1 MEELLAGLSQFL
13 STPEGQKQLE
23 SVQQM
28 LSQAEPE
35 ETPEPASSGGLPPA
49 LLGGLGK
56 LMEGMHQEDDS
67 IRLLQALAPLLSE
80 KRQKKARQAATLLRL
95 MKMLPSL
102 KESGM
107 LEGLLD
113 GF

>member
-23 SVQQM
+23 NVQQM
-28 LSQAEPE
+28 FSQAEPE
-35 ETPEPASSGGLPPA
+35 LETPQENGLSPA

-56 LMEGMHQEDDS
+56 LMEGMYQEDDS
-67 IRLLQALAPLLSE
+67 IRLLLALAPLLSE
-80 KRQKKARQAATLLRL
+80 KRQKKAKQAVTLLRL
-95 MKMLPSL
+95 MKVLPSL
-102 KESGM
+102 KDSGM
-107 LEGLLD
+107 LGGLLD

>member
-23 SVQQM
+23 NVQQM
-28 LSQAEPE
+28 FSQAEPE
-35 ETPEPASSGGLPPA
+35 PETPQENRLSPA

-67 IRLLQALAPLLSE
+67 IRLLLALAPLLSE
-80 KRQKKARQAATLLRL
+80 KRQKKAKQTVTLLRL
-95 MKMLPSL
+95 MKVLPSL
-102 KESGM
+102 KDSGM
-107 LEGLLD
+107 LGGLLD

>member
-23 SVQQM
+23 NAQQM
-28 LSQAEPE
+28 FSQAEPE
-35 ETPEPASSGGLPPA
+35 PETPQETELSPA

-67 IRLLQALAPLLSE
+67 IRLLLALAPLLSE
-80 KRQKKARQAATLLRL
+80 KRQKKAKQAVTLLRL
-95 MKMLPSL
+95 MKVLPSL
-102 KESGM
+102 KDSGM
-107 LEGLLD
+107 LGGLLD

>member
-1 MEELLAGLSQFL
+1 M
-13 STPEGQKQLE
+13 
-23 SVQQM
+23 
-28 LSQAEPE
+28 
-35 ETPEPASSGGLPPA
+35 
-49 LLGGLGK
+49 GGLGK
-56 LMEGMHQEDDS
+56 LKEGMHQEDDS

-80 KRQKKARQAATLLRL
+80 NRQKNARQAVTLLRL

-107 LEGLLD
+107 LGGLLD

>member
-28 LSQAEPE
+28 FSQTEQPEAEE
-35 ETPEPASSGGLPPA
+35 KSSEVGLPPA

-67 IRLLQALAPLLSE
+67 IRLLLALAPLLSE
-80 KRQKKARQAATLLRL
+80 KRQKKAKQAVTLLRL

-107 LEGLLD
+107 PGGLLD

>member
-35 ETPEPASSGGLPPA
+35 ETPKPASSEHLPPA

-67 IRLLQALAPLLSE
+67 IRLLQALAPLLS
-80 KRQKKARQAATLLRL
+80 
-95 MKMLPSL
+95 
-102 KESGM
+102 
-107 LEGLLD
+107 
-113 GF
+113 

>member
-23 SVQQM
+23 NVQQM

-35 ETPEPASSGGLPPA
+35 ETPQENQLSPA

-56 LMEGMHQEDDS
+56 LMEEMHQEDDS

-80 KRQKKARQAATLLRL
+80 KRQKKAEQAVTLLRL
-95 MKMLPSL
+95 MKVLPSL
-102 KESGM
+102 KDSGM
-107 LEGLLD
+107 LGGLLD

>member
-35 ETPEPASSGGLPPA
+35 ETPKPASSEHLPPA

-56 LMEGMHQEDDS
+56 LMEGMHQEDGQYPAAPS
-67 IRLLQALAPLLSE
+67 PRLLCSAKSG
-80 KRQKKARQAATLLRL
+80 RKKPNRR
-95 MKMLPSL
+95 
-102 KESGM
+102 
-107 LEGLLD
+107 
-113 GF
+113 

>member
-1 MEELLAGLSQFL
+1 MEDLIAGLSQFL

-28 LSQAEPE
+28 FSQAEPE
-35 ETPEPASSGGLPPA
+35 EKPEPQGGLSPA

-80 KRQKKARQAATLLRL
+80 KRRKKAKQAVTLLRL
-95 MKMLPSL
+95 MKVLPSL

-107 LEGLLD
+107 LGGLLD